1 MGEGLRQRRY
11 HHEEE
16 EEDDDE
22 ELFESDPYSSNSDH
36 DDCTQVVTRSPPP
49 SSSPSS
55 KPASDGPLHDMSSL
69 MEQLPIKRGLSK
81 YYQGKSQ
88 SYTSLAVVSSIE
100 DLPKKETP
108 YARKM
113 KTCRSYAGGMD
124 ASQKQ
129 PKKAPRVAS
138 CASLMSRS
146 SSSSRPPSIPLQN
159 TPCPR

>member
-11 HHEEE
+11 HQEEE
-16 EEDDDE
+16 DDE
-22 ELFESDPYSSNSDH
+22 ELFESDSYSSNSD
-36 DDCTQVVTRSPPP
+36 DDDFTQDVARSPPA

-55 KPASDGPLHDMSSL
+55 KPASDGPLREMSSL

-88 SYTSLAVVSSIE
+88 SYTSLAAVSSIE

-129 PKKAPRVAS
+129 TKKAPKVAS

-159 TPCPR
+159 PQCPH

>member
-11 HHEEE
+11 HQEE
-16 EEDDDE
+16 DDE
-22 ELFESDPYSSNSDH
+22 ELFESDSYSSNSDA
-36 DDCTQVVTRSPPP
+36 DDCKQDVTGSPPA

-55 KPASDGPLHDMSSL
+55 KPASDGPLHEMSSL
-69 MEQLPIKRGLSK
+69 VEQLPIKRGLSK

-88 SYTSLAVVSSIE
+88 SFTSLAVVSSIE

-129 PKKAPRVAS
+129 TKKAPRVVS

-146 SSSSRPPSIPLQN
+146 SSRGSPPSIPLQN
-159 TPCPR
+159 TSCPR